1 MNEVGSEKRKGKR
14 VSERKEKKKK
24 KEERAFEKNENE
36 KKNLLTLLMPL
47 DHVVGVAV
55 VGGHQ
60 PPPTQRLAD
69 LKQLAEALVDE
80 GAGPRRRGKV
90 AGVPDLFLWSFFFE
104 VLKEK
109 VF

>member
-1 MNEVGSEKRKGKR
+1 MSRSREKEKGKKRKNI
-14 VSERKEKKKK
+14 SLLLPTPSLFSP
-24 KEERAFEKNENE
+24 AP
-36 KKNLLTLLMPL
+36 LLLSLTLLMPL